1 MLSAAAVGR
10 SDDSARAFTPMPLC
24 CKRLTRVILAALA
37 ALLLVLAP
45 RATWA
50 QSHGQD
56 DAHAEAEGDSSHG
69 DDHSDSRFS
78 DEPIPLAD
86 LPDRPRPILEIG
98 SRFLGT
104 GTLRQGIKLPTGAV
118 WQPALLV
125 WGTAR
130 VATQGIGQEATDA
143 GLVEAAGRFDLFGNL
158 YLTQTERVVIGFRPL
173 DQDGAFTN
181 YTFVN
186 TGDPESESEFRDQLN
201 FGIRTLFFEGDFA
214 ELFPKLDWYDSRGLD
229 YYIAVGRQPLSFQDG
244 LLLNED
250 AIDMVGLTRANLK
263 PSWLVNLRITGLF
276 GWGDIHRPNG
286 LFGLTRPGAFEDGR
300 SLLFGLFSEMDT
312 RKRTVELNA
321 LYVLSEADALLV
333 DDGAVAAPVGG
344 DGVYLGLGSIRRIG
358 KFSNTFHAVGSIPVG
373 EETLN
378 NRRGVLLHNQLSW
391 TPHHTYNHVYVS
403 LFAGIE
409 SFRSAARAPSTGGPL
424 GQTGILF
431 AAVGLGRY
439 GAALRSEADNSVG
452 GALGYQMFFKKTRHQ
467 LVLEAGGRYQYR
479 DPEAGSLDI
488 TIPDAAAA
496 GARYQIAV
504 GQRGV
509 IVLDGFGAYELNREA
524 ISLGSRLEFVLKL

>member
-1 MLSAAAVGR
+1 MGEGQGEGEKAVLSLPRRVLPRHRTRRRSRSRSSAAALALLAPG
-10 SDDSARAFTPMPLC
+10 
-24 CKRLTRVILAALA
+24 AALA
-37 ALLLVLAP
+37 
-45 RATWA
+45 
-50 QSHGQD
+50 QSHDQD
-56 DAHAEAEGDSSHG
+56 STHAETEKGDGGHG
-69 DDHSDSRFS
+69 DDHSESRFS

-130 VATQGIGQEATDA
+130 VATQGIGQEANDA

-173 DQDGAFTN
+173 DQEGAFTN

-186 TGDPESESEFRDQLN
+186 TSAPETESEFVDQLN

-214 ELFPKLDWYDSRGLD
+214 ELFPKLDWNDSRGLD

-263 PSWLVNLRITGLF
+263 PSWLVNLRVTGLF
-276 GWGDIHRPNG
+276 GWGDVHRPNG
-286 LFGLTRPGAFEDGR
+286 LFGLARPPAFEDGR
-300 SLLFGLFSEMDT
+300 SLLFGFFSEMDT

-321 LYVLSEADALLV
+321 LYVLSEEDELRLE
-333 DDGAVAAPVGG
+333 DGAIAAPVGG

-378 NRRGVLLHNQLSW
+378 NRRGLLLHNQLSW

-409 SFRSAARAPSTGGPL
+409 SFRSAARAPATGGPL
-424 GQTGILF
+424 GETGILF

-439 GAALRSEADNSVG
+439 GAALRSEADHSVG

-467 LVLEAGGRYQYR
+467 LILEAGGRYQYR
-479 DPEAGSLDI
+479 EPEDPLDVR
-488 TIPDAAAA
+488 IPDAAAA

-509 IVLDGFGAYELNREA
+509 IVLDGFGAYDLTQEA
-524 ISLGSRLEFVLKL
+524 ISLGSRLEFLLKL